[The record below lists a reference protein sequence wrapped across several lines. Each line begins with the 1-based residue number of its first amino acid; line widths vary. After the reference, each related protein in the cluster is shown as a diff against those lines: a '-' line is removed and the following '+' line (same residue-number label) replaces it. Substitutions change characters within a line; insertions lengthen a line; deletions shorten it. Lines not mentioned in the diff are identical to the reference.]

1 MSNFAKL
8 FALLLVVCAVCAPVF
23 AQETP
28 AAADQPAAVT
38 EEAAPAADEAAPAE
52 AAAVSAPAA
61 DKGFQIFGCAIG
73 AGIIILGG
81 AWGIGTIGSKAVEGT
96 SRQPEA
102 GGAIMT
108 QMIISAALIEGVT
121 FFALIVCFMGLSA

>member
-8 FALLLVVCAVCAPVF
+8 FALLLVVFAICAPAF
-23 AQETP
+23 AQE
-28 AAADQPAAVT
+28 AAAPADQPAAAA
-38 EEAAPAADEAAPAE
+38 EET
-52 AAAVSAPAA
+52 AVAAPAA

-73 AGIIILGG
+73 AGIIILGAG
-81 AWGIGTIGSKAVEGT
+81 WGIGTIGSKAVEGT

-102 GGAIMT
+102 GGSIMT

-121 FFALIVCFMGLSA
+121 FFALIVCFLGLSA

>member
-8 FALLLVVCAVCAPVF
+8 FALLLVVFAICAPAF
-23 AQETP
+23 AQ
-28 AAADQPAAVT
+28 
-38 EEAAPAADEAAPAE
+38 EAAPAADTAAAAAEETAVAAPA
-52 AAAVSAPAA
+52 AN
-61 DKGFQIFGCAIG
+61 KGLQIIGCAIG
-73 AGIIILGG
+73 AG
-81 AWGIGTIGSKAVEGT
+81 WGIGTIGSKAVEGT

-121 FFALIVCFMGLSA
+121 FFALIVCFLGLNA

>member
-8 FALLLVVCAVCAPVF
+8 FALLLVVFAICAPAF
-23 AQETP
+23 
-28 AAADQPAAVT
+28 
-38 EEAAPAADEAAPAE
+38 ADEAAAPADP
-52 AAAVSAPAA
+52 AAATVTEGTAVAAPAA
-61 DKGFQIFGCAIG
+61 DKGFQIFGCALG
-73 AGIIILGG
+73 AGIIILGAG
-81 AWGIGTIGSKAVEGT
+81 WGIGTIGSKAVEGT

-121 FFALIVCFMGLSA
+121 FFALIVCFLGLNA

>member
-8 FALLLVVCAVCAPVF
+8 FALLLVVFAICAPAF
-23 AQETP
+23 AQD
-28 AAADQPAAVT
+28 AAPADQPAAV
-38 EEAAPAADEAAPAE
+38 AADEAAVA
-52 AAAVSAPAA
+52 APAA
-61 DKGFQIFGCAIG
+61 NNGFKIFGCALG
-73 AGIIILGG
+73 AGIIILGAG
-81 AWGIGTIGSKAVEGT
+81 WGIGTIGSKAVEGT

-121 FFALIVCFMGLSA
+121 FFALIVCFLGLSA

>member
-8 FALLLVVCAVCAPVF
+8 FALLLVVF
-23 AQETP
+23 AICVPAFAEEP
-28 AAADQPAAVT
+28 AAPADQPAV
-38 EEAAPAADEAAPAE
+38 AADEAA
-52 AAAVSAPAA
+52 VTAPAA
-61 DKGFQIFGCAIG
+61 NNGFKIFGCALG
-73 AGIIILGG
+73 AGIIILGAG
-81 AWGIGTIGSKAVEGT
+81 WGIGTIGSKAVEGT

-121 FFALIVCFMGLSA
+121 FFALIVCFLGLSA

>member
-8 FALLLVVCAVCAPVF
+8 FALLLVVFAICAPAF
-23 AQETP
+23 AQEEAAP
-28 AAADQPAAVT
+28 AADQPAAVVA
-38 EEAAPAADEAAPAE
+38 EEAAAP
-52 AAAVSAPAA
+52 APAA
-61 DKGFQIFGCAIG
+61 NNGFKIFGCALG
-73 AGIIILGG
+73 AGIIILGAG
-81 AWGIGTIGSKAVEGT
+81 WGIGTIGSKAVEGT

-121 FFALIVCFMGLSA
+121 FFALIVCFLGLSA

>member
-8 FALLLVVCAVCAPVF
+8 FALLLVVFAICAPAF
-23 AQETP
+23 AQETAP
-28 AAADQPAAVT
+28 AADPAAVT
-38 EEAAPAADEAAPAE
+38 VTEGTPAPAPAANN
-52 AAAVSAPAA
+52 
-61 DKGFQIFGCAIG
+61 GFKIFGCALG
-73 AGIIILGG
+73 AGIIILGAG
-81 AWGIGTIGSKAVEGT
+81 WGIGTIGSKAVEGT

-121 FFALIVCFMGLSA
+121 FFALIVCFLGLNA

>member
-8 FALLLVVCAVCAPVF
+8 FALLLVVFAICAPAF
-23 AQETP
+23 AQEAP
-28 AAADQPAAVT
+28 APADQPAAT
-38 EEAAPAADEAAPAE
+38 AAEETTVAAPAANN
-52 AAAVSAPAA
+52 
-61 DKGFQIFGCAIG
+61 GFKIFGCALG
-73 AGIIILGG
+73 AGIIILGAG
-81 AWGIGTIGSKAVEGT
+81 WGIGTIGSKAVEGT

-121 FFALIVCFMGLSA
+121 FFALIVCFLGLSA

>member
-8 FALLLVVCAVCAPVF
+8 FALLLVVFAICAPAF
-23 AQETP
+23 AQETAAP
-28 AAADQPAAVT
+28 AEQTAAAAEETAV
-38 EEAAPAADEAAPAE
+38 AAPAANN
-52 AAAVSAPAA
+52 
-61 DKGFQIFGCAIG
+61 GFKIFGCALG
-73 AGIIILGG
+73 AGIIILGAG
-81 AWGIGTIGSKAVEGT
+81 WGIGTIGSKAVEGT

-121 FFALIVCFMGLSA
+121 FFALIVCFLGLNA

>member
-8 FALLLVVCAVCAPVF
+8 FALLLVVFAICAPAF
-23 AQETP
+23 AQDANAP
-28 AAADQPAAVT
+28 AAQPAATAT
-38 EEAAPAADEAAPAE
+38 EEAAAAPA
-52 AAAVSAPAA
+52 ANN
-61 DKGFQIFGCAIG
+61 GFKIFGCALG
-73 AGIIILGG
+73 AGIIILGAG
-81 AWGIGTIGSKAVEGT
+81 WGIGTIGSKAVEGT

-121 FFALIVCFMGLSA
+121 FFALIVCFLGLNA

>member
-8 FALLLVVCAVCAPVF
+8 FALLLVVFAICAPAF
-23 AQETP
+23 AQ
-28 AAADQPAAVT
+28 
-38 EEAAPAADEAAPAE
+38 EAAPAADTAAAAAEETAVAAPA
-52 AAAVSAPAA
+52 AN
-61 DKGFQIFGCAIG
+61 KGLQIVGCAIG
-73 AGIIILGG
+73 AGIIILGAG
-81 AWGIGTIGSKAVEGT
+81 WGIGTIGSKAVEGT

-102 GGAIMT
+102 GGSIMT